1 LIYPS
6 MVFCALFLSFLLLG
20 VSGAGIL
27 GVDEIRSGR
36 CIKKE
41 VDKKEEDREIRR
53 VQSSLC
59 TIKWSFARRSKR
71 DKKRNSRPA

>member
-1 LIYPS
+1 MYELIYPS

-41 VDKKEEDREIRR
+41 VDKKEEDRE
-53 VQSSLC
+53 
-59 TIKWSFARRSKR
+59 
-71 DKKRNSRPA
+71 